1 MKKIKILFFA
11 AITFILIFS
20 ISYAEDNTPGQP
32 RIKKSAEKK
41 VQPTETVQG
50 RVIFLNNESIEIK
63 KGSTEITLYF
73 KDGAIFVNKTGEE
86 KTIEIIKLCQNV
98 KALYTREGDKN
109 ILQKIIVLKD
119 SNCIKK

>member
-11 AITFILIFS
+11 AIAFILFFS

-73 KDGAIFVNKTGEE
+73 KDGAIFVNKAGEE

-98 KALYTREGDKN
+98 KALYTREGDNN